1 MDIPVSRLN
10 ERLAV
15 QLPAELPLG
24 LVFVVG
30 QVNELSL
37 PKDGRGLV
45 RRFHLVDGEHRLPCQ
60 ASDRALDA
68 LELSDGDRVRAGGHL
83 AFDPRSAAYYLL
95 ARDVEVLP
103 EQPAAS
109 SALAAIIADID
120 SRAEAANLAPAELP
134 EWVKRMAPSG
144 LALDRG
150 RRLENLGETPERS
163 TAGREAEE
171 RQAAS
176 GVGAR
181 TIEADEAV
189 HGEATGAG
197 DRPLASDQQAEMVQF
212 LSEAMDSADEVEL
225 TRELLAR
232 FDPTAHLDE
241 PTPPEAIAIAP
252 DNLADQPVQAAD
264 TPVPIEAIR
273 DQTEQ
278 SEVPAQS
285 STAEPAGQGWPQW
298 FEQLPWYVIVLAVM
312 LFFGLLAGLFILGLL
327 FNIIPIPG

>member
-37 PKDGRGLV
+37 PTDGRGLA
-45 RRFHLVDGEHRLPCQ
+45 RSFHLVDGEHHLPCQ
-60 ASDRALDA
+60 ASDRALEA

-83 AFDPRSAAYYLL
+83 AFDPRTAAYYLL

-150 RRLENLGETPERS
+150 RPSEELGELSEPS
-163 TAGREAEE
+163 AAGREAEE
-171 RQAAS
+171 RQATS
-176 GVGAR
+176 EVGAR
-181 TIEADEAV
+181 TVEADETA
-189 HGEATGAG
+189 HGEAPGAE
-197 DRPLASDQQAEMVQF
+197 DRPLQYEQQAEMVHF
-212 LSEAMDSADEVEL
+212 LSEAMDSSEEVEL
-225 TRELLAR
+225 TPELLAR

-241 PTPPEAIAIAP
+241 PTPPDAAAIAP
-252 DNLADQPVQAAD
+252 DDLADQPVQAAD
-264 TPVPIEAIR
+264 TPVSVEAVS
-273 DQTEQ
+273 DEAESGEVAAKSPSTEP
-278 SEVPAQS
+278 S
-285 STAEPAGQGWPQW
+285 GQGWPQW
-298 FEQLPWYVIVLAVM
+298 FEKLPWYVVVLAVM

-327 FNIIPIPG
+327 FNVIPIPG